1 MVVVQEPRYTMDI
14 IGEKQL
20 KTFGIKEEELIY
32 LEIYDEAAPRS
43 SWYFKKITGLLDSP
57 VGTLNIQFAYPGT
70 KIMMFRGSSSDSK
83 GLIPENTPKDKVRAG
98 EIALT
103 NMSKRN
109 VGILGVRFEENTEY
123 GPTGEPFKST
133 NILANIVKGMENLE
147 KFKEGETVYVTN
159 KKPP

>member
-1 MVVVQEPRYTMDI
+1 
-14 IGEKQL
+14 
-20 KTFGIKEEELIY
+20 
-32 LEIYDEAAPRS
+32 
-43 SWYFKKITGLLDSP
+43 
-57 VGTLNIQFAYPGT
+57 
-70 KIMMFRGSSSDSK
+70 
-83 GLIPENTPKDKVRAG
+83 
-98 EIALT
+98 
-103 NMSKRN
+103 MSKRN